1 MINWLRQI
9 LSKVLTMKADYDK
22 LKAERAEAEILIKEI
37 MDALG
42 IKTD

>member
-1 MINWLRQI
+1 MIKWLREI
-9 LSKVLTMKADYDK
+9 LNRVLAMKADYDK
-22 LKAERAEAEILIKEI
+22 LKTERAEAGILIKEI